1 MGLFKD
7 NFTLLKKASEPLY
20 KTPKSVQQTIE
31 IMKISECGIFEV
43 TVGRYSKTYRFSDV
57 NYATRTEN
65 EQESFFQKYC
75 KNGGIIFHWI
85 FEKNGICFG
94 FSFL

>member
-43 TVGRYSKTYRFSDV
+43 AVGRYSKTYRFSDV

-65 EQESFFQKYC
+65 EQESFFKDIANASIHLIVHLKLRSITRIKIWNC
-75 KNGGIIFHWI
+75 
-85 FEKNGICFG
+85 
-94 FSFL
+94 

>member
-7 NFTLLKKASEPLY
+7 NFTLLKQASEPLY

-43 TVGRYSKTYRFSDV
+43 AVGRYSKTYRFNDV
-57 NYATRTEN
+57 NYAET
-65 EQESFFQKYC
+65 C
-75 KNGGIIFHWI
+75 
-85 FEKNGICFG
+85 
-94 FSFL
+94 SFLLTVFALPCNV